1 MPSIGPK
8 PRFDLVVPEL
18 ECEQW
23 HRILGDCD
31 AEGWHGHEPKDDG
44 EFWLDSKGDN
54 MREEGITWWLVKFR
68 RRWKEHRPPSEV
80 DVPRKHLVTWG
91 RCGAH
96 GDLGNHA
103 KVTCDK
109 EWGLSHPQT
118 ASRRANGTPG
128 PWEGLG
134 ARASGQTFTRK
145 ACQSINQT

>member
-1 MPSIGPK
+1 MHFFICLHQSSQ
-8 PRFDLVVPEL
+8 RRV
-18 ECEQW
+18 
-23 HRILGDCD
+23 LGDVD
-31 AEGWHGHEPKDDG
+31 TEGWHRHGPTKHEG
-44 EFWLDSKGDN
+44 MQQLRRN
-54 MREEGITWWLVKFR
+54 NIREGSVTWWLVKFR

-91 RCGAH
+91 RCGTC
-96 GDLGNHA
+96 GNSGNHA